1 MRSKVDVRR
10 KAARL
15 KKKEKREKKHQS
27 CHLAER
33 PISRKNKFLRLMWAV
48 EKRIFFCVRSNYRK
62 ALIFKCVTR
71 AEVVIGSNEGHTEPS
86 TPYFD
91 IQPFIC
97 TDLPRCN
104 FGPTSYEVV
113 RSIFI
118 ETDKVCPPLD
128 PSFLDFAANKRIII
142 LMRCCGSKKRKT
154 TLIVGTELWIWNTL
168 WLWPNWN
175 VK

>member
-1 MRSKVDVRR
+1 MRSKVDVRH

-48 EKRIFFCVRSNYRK
+48 EKRVFFCVRSNYRK

-118 ETDKVCPPLD
+118 ETDKVCPPLVPWFCRKQAD
-128 PSFLDFAANKRIII
+128 YNSNALLRI
-142 LMRCCGSKKRKT
+142 
-154 TLIVGTELWIWNTL
+154 
-168 WLWPNWN
+168 
-175 VK
+175 